1 MTLIFFLYIYIV
13 YHWDRKNIL
22 NSIGSHDSYLFLG
35 WELYQWRL
43 HCNFYL
49 LWFFIIFS
57 FSIKGWRPYPFC
69 LAKCQN
75 DVFGSTHPPTLPWKR
90 QVWPNVF
97 LLKNILHRYHRK
109 QNKCKT
115 YCTIL
120 LYYTVLYYTILYY
133 ILYYGIGLPA
143 IPWWL
148 YSSNIGNIIIKI
160 TQSFISF
167 HMWHSIVGPPPP
179 PN

>member
-49 LWFFIIFS
+49 LWFIIFS

-133 ILYYGIGLPA
+133 TILYYTI
-143 IPWWL
+143 
-148 YSSNIGNIIIKI
+148 YY
-160 TQSFISF
+160 T
-167 HMWHSIVGPPPP
+167 MV
-179 PN
+179 

>member
-75 DVFGSTHPPTLPWKR
+75 DVFGSTHPPTFPWKC

>member
-57 FSIKGWRPYPFC
+57 FSIKEWRPYPFC

-75 DVFGSTHPPTLPWKR
+75 DVFGSTHPPTLPWKC

>member
-1 MTLIFFLYIYIV
+1 M
-13 YHWDRKNIL
+13 